1 MVDAEAESMYVK
13 LMLRLYDIIAQQ
25 KIQIQTMQELLSKGK
40 KETKTNVGKSKLSDS
55 NNRLY
60 YRCNFFHIKKDGVQ

>member
-1 MVDAEAESMYVK
+1 MVDTDAETMYVK

-40 KETKTNVGKSKLSDS
+40 KETKTNVGKSKLPSGNS
-55 NNRLY
+55 R
-60 YRCNFFHIKKDGVQ
+60 

>member
-40 KETKTNVGKSKLSDS
+40 KETKTNVGKSKLPDS
-55 NNRLY
+55 NNR
-60 YRCNFFHIKKDGVQ
+60 

>member
-1 MVDAEAESMYVK
+1 MVDTDAESMYVK

-40 KETKTNVGKSKLSDS
+40 KETKTNVGKSKLPSGNS
-55 NNRLY
+55 R
-60 YRCNFFHIKKDGVQ
+60 

>member
-40 KETKTNVGKSKLSDS
+40 KETKSDGVGKSKLP
-55 NNRLY
+55 NRNT
-60 YRCNFFHIKKDGVQ
+60 R

>member
-1 MVDAEAESMYVK
+1 MVDTDAESMYVK

-40 KETKTNVGKSKLSDS
+40 KETKTNVGKSKLPSG
-55 NNRLY
+55 NNS
-60 YRCNFFHIKKDGVQ
+60 

>member
-1 MVDAEAESMYVK
+1 MVDTDAESMYVK

-40 KETKTNVGKSKLSDS
+40 KETKVNVGKSKLSDS
-55 NNRLY
+55 NSR
-60 YRCNFFHIKKDGVQ
+60 